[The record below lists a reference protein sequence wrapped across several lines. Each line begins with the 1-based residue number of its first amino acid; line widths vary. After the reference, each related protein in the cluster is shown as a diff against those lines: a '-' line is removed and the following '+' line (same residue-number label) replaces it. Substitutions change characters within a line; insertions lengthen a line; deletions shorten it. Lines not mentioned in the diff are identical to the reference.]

1 MKRGVR
7 KEKQCHATTTPKAPP
22 HHQMRGSTFSVPQ
35 EYSAPGTSPQISAA
49 RSRTTPAPVQTCP
62 NGQDLDTKAP
72 FLLTVNGRLSSPK
85 SRRFAAVGSDTRL
98 RAQSFRRNRK
108 ENGGSFPRRKAA
120 QSPVPAPWAGHPVP
134 ARRRTLSAS
143 LKEKQGPCPCAAQR
157 HIVPRLT
164 ARRPWRPLSAWDTHL
179 LHF

>member
-1 MKRGVR
+1 MKRGAR
-7 KEKQCHATTTPKAPP
+7 KEKQCHAPTTPKAPP

-108 ENGGSFPRRKAA
+108 ENGGSFPAPQSGAA
-120 QSPVPAPWAGHPVP
+120 PVPRPRRGIPV
-134 ARRRTLSAS
+134 SA
-143 LKEKQGPCPCAAQR
+143 
-157 HIVPRLT
+157 T
-164 ARRPWRPLSAWDTHL
+164 RRPPNSY
-179 LHF
+179 FNFCFSS

>member
-7 KEKQCHATTTPKAPP
+7 KEKQCHAPTTPKAPP

-35 EYSAPGTSPQISAA
+35 EYSAPGRRLSVYGGTVSH
-49 RSRTTPAPVQTCP
+49 APRPCP
-62 NGQDLDTKAP
+62 NLPKGQDLDTKAP
-72 FLLTVNGRLSSPK
+72 FLLAVNGRLSSPK

-120 QSPVPAPWAGHPVP
+120 QSPVPAPWAGHPVS

>member
-1 MKRGVR
+1 MRRPPR
-7 KEKQCHATTTPKAPP
+7 KPLRTIKCGEAPSLFPKSIAHPAQAPKSPP
-22 HHQMRGSTFSVPQ
+22 HGL
-35 EYSAPGTSPQISAA
+35 A
-49 RSRTTPAPVQTCP
+49 RPPHLSKPARTGRIWTRKR
-62 NGQDLDTKAP
+62 L
-72 FLLTVNGRLSSPK
+72 FLTVNGRLSSPK